1 MIIILVNTSV
11 SIILF
16 LFYQA
21 LKKRLKRGFFFEVST
36 LNIYKYYL
44 APLLISI
51 TNLLIFFFLDDRYMI
66 LILIPILVP
75 VIINI
80 TKLVLN
86 HIGKRKYLQ
95 FEKQIIPNIKRLLD
109 MKGIRPEN
117 INIIFKDANK
127 NNANIIEVV
136 IKLSEA
142 YPNSLDLK
150 KSLEKEMHF
159 LFQKEGYSLKVYLD
173 MPYEK
178 KSLNLDYCF
187 G

>member
-1 MIIILVNTSV
+1 
-11 SIILF
+11 
-16 LFYQA
+16 
-21 LKKRLKRGFFFEVST
+21 
-36 LNIYKYYL
+36 
-44 APLLISI
+44 
-51 TNLLIFFFLDDRYMI
+51 
-66 LILIPILVP
+66 
-75 VIINI
+75 IINI

-159 LFQKEGYSLKVYLD
+159 L
-173 MPYEK
+173 
-178 KSLNLDYCF
+178 
-187 G
+187 